1 MFTPEGFYVVRE
13 LEDLNR
19 LFSHLVSGD
28 IKHTFLL
35 RDTTLDYAKKNAS
48 FFDDSDN
55 NGVVRLY
62 VNGFGM
68 TIVFSKKPTEYCK
81 SLYPIEVAFLDSSN
95 NVYYFIEDSTS
106 AINF

>member
-48 FFDDSDN
+48 YFDDSA
-55 NGVVRLY
+55 
-62 VNGFGM
+62 GM

-81 SLYPIEVAFLDSSN
+81 SLYPIEMAFLDSSN
-95 NVYYFIEDSTS
+95 IVYHFIEDSTS

>member
-1 MFTPEGFYVVRE
+1 MLTQEGFYVERE
-13 LEDLNR
+13 LGDLDR
-19 LFSHLVSGD
+19 LFRHLFSGD
-28 IKHTFLL
+28 TQHTFLL

-55 NGVVRLY
+55 EGVVRLY
-62 VNGFGM
+62 VNGSGM

-81 SLYPIEVAFLDSSN
+81 SLYPIEMAFLDSSN
-95 NVYYFIEDSTS
+95 NVYHFIEYSTS